1 MIREA
6 IVLAGGF
13 GTRLQAVV
21 SEVPKP
27 MAPVA
32 GKPFLQY
39 ILDYLID
46 QQVEHAVLAVG
57 YLREVII
64 NTFGD
69 QYRTLRITYSIEAD
83 PLGTGGG
90 ILQACQYIQGNE
102 AFVINGDT
110 FFDVQLHALA
120 ELHHQKNALLTV
132 ALKRMEKF
140 DRYGTVEINDE
151 NRVTGF
157 LEKRYLDEGLING
170 GVYCLSKE
178 VFPAGI
184 PAKFSFEKEILEK
197 EIHNGRIFGLRSDGY
212 FIDIGIPEDYTRAQ
226 TDFLD
231 K

>member
-13 GTRLQAVV
+13 GTRLQSVV

-46 QQVEHAVLAVG
+46 QHIDHAVLAVG

-64 NTFGD
+64 DTFGA
-69 QYRTLRITYSIEAD
+69 QYRSLRISYSVETD

-90 ILQACQYIQGNE
+90 ILQACQFLQGNE
-102 AFVINGDT
+102 VFVINGDT
-110 FFDVQLHALA
+110 YFDVDLQALA
-120 ELHHQKNALLTV
+120 ATHRAHNALLTV

-140 DRYGTVEINDE
+140 DRYGTVDINKE
-151 NRVTGF
+151 GRITGF
-157 LEKRYLDEGLING
+157 LEKKYLDEGLING
-170 GVYCLSKE
+170 GIYCLHTS
-178 VFPAGI
+178 VFPQHI

-197 EIHNGRIFGLRSDGY
+197 EIASGRIYGLCSDGY